1 MITFAR
7 SKQSMALIVHQTY
20 QKNDTLL
27 TLWEATESTKELL
40 VLAELTVIEKK
51 IFSRMHLE
59 KRQREWLCM
68 KILLRRFAA
77 DGMLSNLSNG
87 KPVITGGRHISVS
100 HSGNIAGVIFSD
112 HNLGM
117 DIQTPNEKLFHIA
130 SKFCNDK
137 ELKASRNHDQAL
149 EFLTMIWSA
158 KEAVFKY
165 YGERVHFAKDMNLQ
179 PFQVNDQSLIVDY
192 TGVHGARTFQ
202 LLHMKLNDF
211 HIIHTT

>member
-1 MITFAR
+1 
-7 SKQSMALIVHQTY
+7 MALTVHQTY

-27 TLWEATESTKELL
+27 TLWEATETTNELL
-40 VLAELTVIEKK
+40 VLAELTAIEKN
-51 IFSRMHLE
+51 IFSRIHLE

-77 DGMLSNLSNG
+77 DRMLSNLSNG

-100 HSGNIAGVIFSD
+100 HCGNIVGVIFSD

-130 SKFCNDK
+130 SKFCNVS
-137 ELKASRNHDQAL
+137 ELKAASNNDHAL
-149 EFLTMIWSA
+149 EILTMIWSA
-158 KEAVFKY
+158 KEAVFKFF
-165 YGERVHFAKDMNLQ
+165 GERVHFAREMSMQ
-179 PFQVNDQSLIVDY
+179 PFQVKDQSLKVDY
-192 TGVHGARTFQ
+192 RGVHGARTFQ
-202 LLHMKLNDF
+202 LAHMKLNDF